1 LGWSA
6 LLQDEYIKAVN
17 DIAAGASIR
26 IFLVG
31 GHLRD
36 QILKKRDTTFGSGSS
51 SNSHYLDYDFAVI
64 SETEK
69 GAIEFARLVS
79 EKLNGVF
86 VLLDEKNDTARVVL
100 NSETQNQVNLD
111 FAACVGGG
119 IESDVMRRDFS
130 VNALAW
136 DPLDPENLIDK
147 VQALRDIENG
157 MIRALSQANLIDD
170 PLRILRAYRFS
181 AALSFSIESSTQDWL
196 AHNAH
201 LLTGVAG
208 ERISAEL
215 FALFSQSNT
224 FLHLQ
229 AMANNKVLD
238 AVFPELAA
246 TRVVTANAYH
256 HLGLMDHS
264 LEAVRQMELFY
275 ERASLQLKESC
286 NQIIGHKLNR
296 LAVTKL
302 ATLLH
307 DIGKPATWEITSEGR
322 HTFYAHDSLGAKM
335 SDDTAARLKWSKSV
349 SRFINRLIK
358 WHLRPGALFHTGEP
372 TQKAVHRFYRQVG
385 TDVPELILLAYGDLG
400 ATRGQGL
407 VDEARARLETR
418 FDDLLKGYFVYIEE
432 QARTP
437 RFLTG
442 ADVME
447 LLQIAP
453 GPMVGELL
461 EALDEAQTLK
471 IVNSRKEAERFA
483 KDHFLK
489 QSQ

>member
-17 DIAAGASIR
+17 DIALGASKR

-36 QILKKRDTTFGSGSS
+36 KVMSDRGTKSGA
-51 SNSHYLDYDFAVI
+51 NYLDYDFAVL
-64 SETEK
+64 SETQN
-69 GAIEFARLVS
+69 GAIEFAKLIS
-79 EKLNGVF
+79 EKLNGVY

-100 NSETQNQVNLD
+100 NSDTTNPVNLD
-111 FAACVGGG
+111 FAACVGNN
-119 IESDVMRRDFS
+119 IQSDVMRRDFS

-136 DPLDPENLIDK
+136 DPQDPDNLIDK
-147 VQALRDIENG
+147 VHAMQDIQNQS
-157 MIRALSQANLIDD
+157 IRALSEANLIDD

-181 AALSFSIESSTQDWL
+181 AALNFSIDKTTQDWL
-196 AHNAH
+196 AQNAP
-201 LLTGVAG
+201 LLANVAG
-208 ERISAEL
+208 ERISTEL
-215 FALFSQSNT
+215 FALFSQTNT
-224 FLHLQ
+224 FIHLQ

-256 HLGLMDHS
+256 HLGLMEHS
-264 LEAVRQMELFY
+264 LEAVRQMEMFY
-275 ERASLQLKESC
+275 ERASDQLKESC

-335 SDDTAARLKWSKSV
+335 SDDTAARLKWSKTV
-349 SRFINRLIK
+349 TRFINRLIK

-372 TQKAVHRFYRQVG
+372 TQKAINRFYRQVG

-407 VDEARARLETR
+407 VDEARSRLETR
-418 FDDLLKGYFVYIEE
+418 FDQLLNGYFVYIEE

-447 LLQIAP
+447 LLQLAP
-453 GPMVGELL
+453 GPKVGELL

-471 IVNSRKEAERFA
+471 IINSRKEAERFA
-483 KDHFLK
+483 QEYFSK